1 MASVVLL
8 AVASVVLLAVAS
20 VVIFVVILAVIP
32 VVSVTGSK
40 CYWLLV
46 TVVSVGSDVS
56 RK

>member
-1 MASVVLL
+1 M
-8 AVASVVLLAVAS
+8 ASVVLLAVAS

-56 RK
+56 R